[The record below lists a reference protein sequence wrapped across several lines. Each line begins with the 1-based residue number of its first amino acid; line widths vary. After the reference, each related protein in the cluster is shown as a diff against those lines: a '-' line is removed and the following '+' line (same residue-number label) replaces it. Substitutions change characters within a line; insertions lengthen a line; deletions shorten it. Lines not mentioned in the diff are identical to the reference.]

1 MNPIYK
7 YNYNAV
13 NELPFLTESF
23 KGTIKKICIY
33 DVFLSNSSPP
43 FLRFLLEKN
52 IKGELDF
59 IYPFFKE
66 EPLTSH
72 NVLNFLKTFFESYG
86 ISFTSDIFHFAEAC
100 RLFSQGNDKGNDTN
114 TDCYLFINISVL
126 KLETNHLS
134 VNMVLIDE
142 IMNTKQMYNINIA
155 EEVTNFFLRN
165 NEFIYLKDE
174 KERNIEIPKVVYVGK
189 PEKTLEFTFV
199 FGNTK
204 SLEKSKNS
212 LFGPYYYFTDFENAQ
227 QQIKEMNEPCKKGI
241 VRFAIFTGKMLIPN
255 EIRNEIKNNL
265 EEDLTNDYNSVYFY
279 NENENDNEN
288 PIFIVEDYYQQIPL
302 SYNYFF

>member
-13 NELPFLTESF
+13 NELPFLNESF
-23 KGTIKKICIY
+23 KGKIKKIVIY
-33 DVFLSNSSPP
+33 DVFLNNNSFPP

-52 IKGELDF
+52 VFSELDF
-59 IYPFFKE
+59 IYPFLKE
-66 EPLTSH
+66 D
-72 NVLNFLKTFFESYG
+72 NVLNFLKTFFENYG
-86 ISFTSDIFHFAEAC
+86 ITFNSDVFNNI
-100 RLFSQGNDKGNDTN
+100 RLFSQGNDTNNDYNNDT
-114 TDCYLFINISVL
+114 DYYLFIDVSVL

-134 VNMVLIDE
+134 VPMVLMDE

-155 EEVTNFFLRN
+155 EEVTNFFLKN
-165 NEFIYLKDE
+165 NDFIYLKDE
-174 KERNIEIPKVVYVGK
+174 KERNIEIPTVVYVGK

-227 QQIKEMNEPCKKGI
+227 QQIREMTEPCKKGI
-241 VRFAIFTGKMLIPN
+241 VRFAIFTGKMLVLN
-255 EIRNEIKNNL
+255 SNNNNNNL
-265 EEDLTNDYNSVYFY
+265 EEDWYTQYNSVYL
-279 NENENDNEN
+279 EN
-288 PIFIVEDYYQQIPL
+288 PMYIVKDYFQQIPL
-302 SYNYFF
+302 SYDYFL

>member
-13 NELPFLTESF
+13 NELPFLTDSF
-23 KGTIKKICIY
+23 KGKIKKIGIY
-33 DVFLSNSSPP
+33 DVFISNSSPP

-52 IKGELDF
+52 VLGELDF
-59 IYPFFKE
+59 IYPFLKE
-66 EPLTSH
+66 EPFTSN
-72 NVLNFLKTFFESYG
+72 NVLNFLKTFFENYG
-86 ISFTSDIFHFAEAC
+86 ITFNSDIFNNIK
-100 RLFSQGNDKGNDTN
+100 LFSLKDTD
-114 TDCYLFINISVL
+114 TDFYLFIDISVL
-126 KLETNHLS
+126 KLETNDQSL
-134 VNMVLIDE
+134 NMVLMDE
-142 IMNTKQMYNINIA
+142 IMNTKQMNNINIA
-155 EEVTNFFLRN
+155 EEVTNFFLTN
-165 NEFIYLKDE
+165 NEFIYLNDE

-227 QQIKEMNEPCKKGI
+227 NQIKEMTESCRKGI

-255 EIRNEIKNNL
+255 EIRNEINNNL
-265 EEDLTNDYNSVYFY
+265 EHDWTNEYNSVYFY

-288 PIFIVEDYYQQIPL
+288 PIFIVKDYYQQIPL
-302 SYNYFF
+302 SYKYFL